1 MMKRFLDFINPNRG
15 EDNNRQKIKTMALSL
30 FFAVSIW
37 LLVVY
42 IYDPSIKITL
52 KNVDVRFTG
61 EMELKEKGL
70 VLTGKDKLPSMAVSV
85 SGKRSDLIDYM
96 DNVYISINLD
106 SIDEVGEYELRTSV
120 DFPASRLS
128 LEKNYISKVK
138 VKAEH
143 MVAKDI
149 QVITKQA
156 GSNKAF
162 LVKSEIEN
170 DYVKIFGAQSEIEK
184 IAYGAAVVDISAIET
199 ESEASFPY
207 VFYDSNNNQ
216 ITGISTIEAE
226 SAVVRIKNTPYFKTT
241 LPLVPVLSSG
251 LGDNIM
257 INYSKTSVSPSTVE
271 VGIDGSFKGESVA
284 VNVDKLTD
292 NETEFYLIGAEGLYI
307 PDDRATAKVK
317 PVIIG
322 KQTKVMKLPVTAL
335 NIPENTAA
343 DFVQEIEVTVECAD
357 GTKSE
362 DLKAEI
368 DLSGLDKGTHKVPVK
383 ISGEGFASATP
394 VEIDV
399 TVK

>member
-15 EDNNRQKIKTMALSL
+15 EDNNRQTLKTMALSL

-52 KNVDVRFTG
+52 KDVDVRFTG
-61 EMELKEKGL
+61 EAELKERGL

-96 DNVYISINLD
+96 DNVYINVNVE

-128 LEKNYISKVK
+128 LERNYISKVK

-143 MVAKDI
+143 MTAKDVQI
-149 QVITKQA
+149 VTKQT
-156 GSNKAF
+156 GSNKVF

-170 DYVKIFGAQSEIEK
+170 DRVKIFGAQSEIER
-184 IAYGAAVVDISAIET
+184 IAYGVATVDISAMET
-199 ESEASFPY
+199 ESQSSFPY
-207 VFYDSNNNQ
+207 MFYDSNNNQ
-216 ITGISTIEAE
+216 ITDISTIEAE
-226 SAVVRIKNTPYFKTT
+226 SAVVRIKNTPYLKTT
-241 LPLVPVLSSG
+241 LPLVPVLSPE

-257 INYSKTSVSPSTVE
+257 INYAKTSVSPSSVE
-271 VGIDGSFKGESVA
+271 VGISSDFKGESVA

-292 NETEFYLIGAEGLYI
+292 NETEFYLVGSEGMYI
-307 PDDRATAKVK
+307 PDDRMTAKVK
-317 PVIIG
+317 PVVIG
-322 KQTKVMKLPVTAL
+322 KQTRVMSLPVTAL
-335 NIPENTAA
+335 NIPESTTA

-357 GTKSE
+357 GTKTE

-368 DLSGLDKGTHKVPVK
+368 DLSGLGKGTHKLPVK
-383 ISGEGFASATP
+383 ISGEGLAFAKP

-399 TVK
+399 TIK